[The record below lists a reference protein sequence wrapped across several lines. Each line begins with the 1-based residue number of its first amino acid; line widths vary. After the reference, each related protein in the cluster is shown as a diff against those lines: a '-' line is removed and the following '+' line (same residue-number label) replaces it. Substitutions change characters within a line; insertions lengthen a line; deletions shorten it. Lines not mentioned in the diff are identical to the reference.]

1 MIFTFWKCV
10 DLSSNSI
17 LFLHGLHWLFS
28 ILGYKR
34 DIFHKSNARPD
45 LAKFY
50 QFGNILQVFGQFLK
64 AFISIWQK
72 FMPSFVISYAFG
84 WFSYAINRP
93 ILKNNLAIWSQWR
106 LGRPHSTPS
115 APTPF
120 RIPLWLPWRCAASC
134 APWRRATGSSFRER
148 RQPGNTFRRWP
159 WPSGINIIKL
169 VLLCLGNRGD
179 RL

>member
-72 FMPSFVISYAFG
+72 FMPSFVISNAFG

-115 APTPF
+115 APTPH
-120 RIPLWLPWRCAASC
+120 AV
-134 APWRRATGSSFRER
+134 RRFEYLCGSLEDVRH
-148 RQPGNTFRRWP
+148 
-159 WPSGINIIKL
+159 L
-169 VLLCLGNRGD
+169 VLHDSERLVQVFENADNRVI
-179 RL
+179 LVV